1 MNECVLACEN
11 CDCPNHVFQQK
22 VQLRMDNLSAVPTPP
37 DSGVGRAISNGRN
50 LLSRHAGRGHSSL
63 LCFQISLYNKPKVP
77 ELRSVRRGG
86 SGARAARSA
95 APRRPTRAGT
105 LTLVA
110 DEEAHAG
117 PAAVRGEEQRQERAG
132 ADQEVRRLRAVEL
145 ADERRR
151 RGRPVAHL
159 QRVVVHLGLKPAHR

>member
-1 MNECVLACEN
+1 
-11 CDCPNHVFQQK
+11 
-22 VQLRMDNLSAVPTPP
+22 MDNLSAVPAPP
-37 DSGVGRAISNGRN
+37 DPGAGGEGGAFLTAEIYCRVMQEGDTVPCCVFGFHFIINQKSPSCALSGGEVLARGRLG
-50 LLSRHAGRGHSSL
+50 
-63 LCFQISLYNKPKVP
+63 
-77 ELRSVRRGG
+77 LRPRGG
-86 SGARAARSA
+86 PRA
-95 APRRPTRAGT
+95 AGT